1 METNLSGMKMTIRR
15 KPDYFVEFI
24 KDGQTML
31 KVTANVT
38 PAAYTLDMVTKFY
51 LMSDTL
57 FHQVFCSYGSGC
69 FNERDGHIKIFVDR
83 VNKNTLLNKFS
94 VEAVVKK
101 DQTTVLEWNVDT
113 VKAPHVFRMHAPY
126 FLPKVLGDTTR
137 HTIEGTVQTGPDSLE
152 FISNIPEVKTFKVSK
167 NGIKHKVELNGE
179 ELVVVDYKKGSKQIS
194 QTTVLPSGESVT
206 TSLMWTTANAKKNK
220 IILKVTAPQRNLDAT
235 FDWDLP
241 AGVVKMVWK
250 AENPHW
256 GQYEI
261 TRNGRWSFNANKV
274 LVNWTG
280 KSTFTKGLL
289 AAFSPI
295 DTNMQL
301 DLNKEAWV
309 LDADVTKVIGGKPYG
324 FILNG
329 GLFKILSGR
338 P

>member
-1 METNLSGMKMTIRR
+1 M
-15 KPDYFVEFI
+15 
-24 KDGQTML
+24 
-31 KVTANVT
+31 
-38 PAAYTLDMVTKFY
+38 
-51 LMSDTL
+51 
-57 FHQVFCSYGSGC
+57 CSGC
-69 FNERDGHIKIFVDR
+69 M
-83 VNKNTLLNKFS
+83 
-94 VEAVVKK
+94 
-101 DQTTVLEWNVDT
+101 
-113 VKAPHVFRMHAPY
+113 PH
-126 FLPKVLGDTTR
+126 TR
-137 HTIEGTVQTGPDSLE
+137 HTIEGTFQTGPDSLE
-152 FISNIPEVKTFKVSK
+152 SISNIPEVKTFKVSK

-295 DTNMQL
+295 DTNTCFEHTNQMVKCDPRHGKHMACCMPYRGDVVPKDMNAAIATIKTKRTIQSVDWCPTEFEVGIDYQPPTVVPGGNL
-301 DLNKEAWV
+301 AKVQRAVCMLSNTAAIAEAWAR
-309 LDADVTKVIGGKPYG
+309 LDHSST
-324 FILNG
+324 
-329 GLFKILSGR
+329 
-338 P
+338 